1 MFNGHFTPKKKD
13 FIYIYIK
20 CLLETN
26 FTHIKQE
33 IKENI
38 LNHHKIIVTT
48 IIMIM
53 FISFVVNLDI
63 VRTFYF

>member
-13 FIYIYIK
+13 FFYIK

-38 LNHHKIIVTT
+38 LNHHKIIVTI